1 MHDIELNPGPRSPKF
16 PCGICHK
23 AVTSNQCG
31 VACDTCN
38 IWHHTTCIHM
48 STNTY
53 KSLHNISWHC
63 TSCSIPQLTTSL
75 PNSPTPIN
83 KSFSSHDI
91 RTSPTNNRLVSQV
104 TTTVQRQAHK
114 PLKIININFQSIKNK
129 IAELGNFISVS
140 DPDIL
145 IGTETWLNQ
154 TITDNEIFPPGYSL
168 LRKDRQDGY
177 GGVLLAIKSDMIHE
191 PIATPI
197 QLEMTATKIHL
208 NNNKHI
214 IIAAIYR
221 PPNSDLQYID
231 DMCNTIEDLTSR
243 HKNSVL
249 WVGGDLNLPDINW
262 PDCTIQGHS
271 YPVDINKRFLDMLLT
286 THTEQMI
293 TTPTRQNNIL
303 DIFITNRPSLTS
315 QCHTIPGLGD
325 HHAISIHSSAQARR
339 AKPIRRKIHLWR
351 HADIDK
357 LKQDASTFTTS
368 FTETFTIN
376 SSIHTMWDIK
386 SNLTELHEQHIP
398 SKFTTT
404 RFHQPWITTEIKRIT
419 RRKQRAYN
427 RCTNKPIT
435 SREHRK
441 YKELQKQTKELCK
454 SAYNTYI
461 NNLISPD
468 NSTNPKRLYSYIKNQ
483 RKDQSGIQQ
492 LQDKDGFIR
501 SDSLT
506 KANILNQHFQSVF
519 TQNEDISTI
528 PDKGISPHPLMQH
541 ITITPTGIHKLLC
554 TLKEHKATGPDHI
567 PTKLLKTLA
576 DELTP
581 IFTLFFQASLKQG
594 TIPID
599 WTTANVVPIFKKG
612 DRLQPINY
620 RPISLTSITCK
631 MLEHIITSNI
641 MQHLDSHNILH
652 DAQHGFRKHRST
664 ETQLIQLIDNLA
676 HNIDNRIQTDAIL
689 LDFQK
694 AFDKVPHH
702 RLLYKLKY
710 YGISPQALNWVHSFL
725 TNRTQQVLLEGNM
738 SSSINVTSGVPQG
751 SVLGPLLFL
760 IYINDLPDYIQNNS
774 TVKLF
779 ADDTI
784 IYHPINNQQDS
795 IALQE
800 DLDSLQR
807 WESDWLMH
815 FHPQKCQTMHITN
828 KRNIIQSTYTIHN
841 HKLQTTNTAK
851 YLGIH
856 IHSTLNWNT
865 HINKT
870 AQRANT
876 TSAFLHRNIRTCP
889 RKTKHLAYTTLVRP
903 ILEYASIIWDPHTA
917 SNINKLET
925 VQRRSARHIMHNYS
939 RHASVTTM
947 LQHLDLPTLQQRR
960 QHSKIIMLYR
970 ITHKLA
976 SIPTATYI
984 APSTRNTQHYI
995 LPYARTHVFKTSFF
1009 PSTIKIWNN
1018 LQPVIT
1024 NSTTIPQLRQ
1034 ALQSTPTSG
1043 RRGAPCSAGSEWTP
1057 HAY

>member
-1 MHDIELNPGPRSPKF
+1 
-16 PCGICHK
+16 
-23 AVTSNQCG
+23 
-31 VACDTCN
+31 
-38 IWHHTTCIHM
+38 
-48 STNTY
+48 
-53 KSLHNISWHC
+53 
-63 TSCSIPQLTTSL
+63 
-75 PNSPTPIN
+75 
-83 KSFSSHDI
+83 
-91 RTSPTNNRLVSQV
+91 
-104 TTTVQRQAHK
+104 
-114 PLKIININFQSIKNK
+114 
-129 IAELGNFISVS
+129 
-140 DPDIL
+140 
-145 IGTETWLNQ
+145 
-154 TITDNEIFPPGYSL
+154 
-168 LRKDRQDGY
+168 
-177 GGVLLAIKSDMIHE
+177 
-191 PIATPI
+191 
-197 QLEMTATKIHL
+197 
-208 NNNKHI
+208 
-214 IIAAIYR
+214 
-221 PPNSDLQYID
+221 
-231 DMCNTIEDLTSR
+231 
-243 HKNSVL
+243 
-249 WVGGDLNLPDINW
+249 
-262 PDCTIQGHS
+262 
-271 YPVDINKRFLDMLLT
+271 
-286 THTEQMI
+286 
-293 TTPTRQNNIL
+293 
-303 DIFITNRPSLTS
+303 
-315 QCHTIPGLGD
+315 
-325 HHAISIHSSAQARR
+325 
-339 AKPIRRKIHLWR
+339 
-351 HADIDK
+351 
-357 LKQDASTFTTS
+357 
-368 FTETFTIN
+368 
-376 SSIHTMWDIK
+376 
-386 SNLTELHEQHIP
+386 
-398 SKFTTT
+398 
-404 RFHQPWITTEIKRIT
+404 
-419 RRKQRAYN
+419 
-427 RCTNKPIT
+427 
-435 SREHRK
+435 
-441 YKELQKQTKELCK
+441 
-454 SAYNTYI
+454 
-461 NNLISPD
+461 
-468 NSTNPKRLYSYIKNQ
+468 
-483 RKDQSGIQQ
+483 
-492 LQDKDGFIR
+492 
-501 SDSLT
+501 
-506 KANILNQHFQSVF
+506 
-519 TQNEDISTI
+519 
-528 PDKGISPHPLMQH
+528 
-541 ITITPTGIHKLLC
+541 
-554 TLKEHKATGPDHI
+554 
-567 PTKLLKTLA
+567 
-576 DELTP
+576 
-581 IFTLFFQASLKQG
+581 
-594 TIPID
+594 
-599 WTTANVVPIFKKG
+599 
-612 DRLQPINY
+612 
-620 RPISLTSITCK
+620 
-631 MLEHIITSNI
+631 
-641 MQHLDSHNILH
+641 
-652 DAQHGFRKHRST
+652 
-664 ETQLIQLIDNLA
+664 
-676 HNIDNRIQTDAIL
+676 
-689 LDFQK
+689 
-694 AFDKVPHH
+694 
-702 RLLYKLKY
+702 
-710 YGISPQALNWVHSFL
+710 
-725 TNRTQQVLLEGNM
+725 M

-751 SVLGPLLFL
+751 SVLSPLLFL